1 MAQAEGG
8 PGRAA
13 SDRADSDDTSGS
25 RALAAED
32 WRDWLRG
39 RAHATQRTLLA
50 QRSML
55 RLGGNEARP
64 LAGRLEPHSA
74 QMLEPML
81 RSGFSLH
88 RAREALKTVDRFV
101 LGWCFDQAAVVEQGA
116 GNSPAGRD
124 ADFEFGLEALVAG
137 IAAIGQQQ
145 PPGTLRM
152 RRRAVSIGLRT
163 LLRHVRQSTD
173 ILLQHSGLAELERR
187 LLTEIAGGGI
197 TRSAQ
202 LIAISGV
209 DKARVSRAIR
219 KLDEEGL
226 IERERVR
233 APFALSAKGRLLAD
247 EFVRITLPLHRGI
260 MAGIDRAEL
269 RRFQQ
274 VMAGITVGAVRLLD
288 EEEQAASGKSEP
300 GETLTIETAA
310 ASAPDRLELLVPQ
323 LSTLFTYLQRSGAM
337 MIRRVSDL
345 ANFEW
350 MVLSTIAEAEPLT
363 PSALI
368 EAVERDHSQAR
379 RTLRHLIKLGLVDRF
394 SLPGQ
399 RSWMLRLTERGRI
412 VARSVE
418 EEGWRRDTILYG
430 AVQPDDLE
438 RSLIILD
445 TLAENA
451 LAQLER
457 AKGA

>member
-13 SDRADSDDTSGS
+13 SDRASSEDQVPGSG
-25 RALAAED
+25 APAAED
-32 WRDWLRG
+32 WQDWLRS
-39 RAHATQRTLLA
+39 RAHATQRALLA
-50 QRSML
+50 QRGTL
-55 RLGGNEARP
+55 RLGGDPGHLLERVEA
-64 LAGRLEPHSA
+64 HSPDT
-74 QMLEPML
+74 LGPML
-81 RSGFSLH
+81 RGGFSLH
-88 RAREALKTVDRFV
+88 RAREALQTIDRFV

-137 IAAIGQQQ
+137 IAAVGQQQ

-187 LLTEIAGGGI
+187 LLTEIAGGSI
-197 TRSAQ
+197 TRSAE

-226 IERERVR
+226 IQRERVR
-233 APFALSAKGRLLAD
+233 APFALTPKGRTVAD
-247 EFVRITLPLHRGI
+247 EFASISMPLHGGI
-260 MAGIDRAEL
+260 TAGIDRAEL
-269 RRFQQ
+269 RRFQHT
-274 VMAGITVGAVRLLD
+274 MAGITVGAVRLLD
-288 EEEQAASGKSEP
+288 EEEQAATGRSEQGDQSQAKP
-300 GETLTIETAA
+300 GAG
-310 ASAPDRLELLVPQ
+310 APDRLELLIPQ

-337 MIRRVSDL
+337 MIRRVADL

-363 PSALI
+363 PATLI
-368 EAVERDHSQAR
+368 AAVERDHSQAR

-394 SLPGQ
+394 PTPGQ

-412 VARSVE
+412 VARNVE

-430 AVQPDDLE
+430 AVQPDELE
-438 RSLIILD
+438 LSLAILE
-445 TLAENA
+445 TLAGNA
-451 LAQLER
+451 IVQLEQ
-457 AKGA
+457 AKES